1 MLLSFKVWGDVV
13 RDVSVYYENL
23 VKDTYRPRC
32 EPTITVKS
40 KDGATDLY
48 TFKSSNI
55 VELKINQKI
64 DVLGK
69 ELPTIECEWST
80 FYSVQNNYSQMMYCP
95 VALSFTQSLGPYT
108 WRNFYDNYTWK
119 TASEELTWKS
129 LATEEL
135 TTDID
140 FCTLFIS
147 EEPTIKDDKIIFKA
161 RNALYFM
168 NAEVSDKVYGSN
180 LGNTSFC
187 APIQEFLESAKRN
200 IPTNATVL
208 NQTIDDSATS
218 IYNYFEA
225 EKLDRRI
232 QVSSNFKDFLKNYLS
247 LKNAYIY
254 LNSSGGFQAKKF
266 SPTEDVSTDYTLN
279 GNLMFKKP
287 TVQEIPEVNVYEN
300 TYNYY
305 DNVEGVWL
313 KGTNRVLSS
322 INVDNNV
329 DNGET
334 FTEKNPLWGY
344 RESDYEE
351 NSPNVLRAK
360 HIDAYYHAGGKT
372 IEVECLPN
380 LAIEMGDVI
389 KVGYRDISNK
399 VISNDAIVV
408 KSELTYNGAFREK
421 IYLHTMKGEQ

>member
-1 MLLSFKVWGDVV
+1 M
-13 RDVSVYYENL
+13 RNVSVYYQNL
-23 VKDTYRPRC
+23 VTNTYRPRC
-32 EPTITVKS
+32 EPTIIVKS
-40 KDGATDLY
+40 KDGATNSY

-69 ELPTIECEWST
+69 ELPTIELEWST
-80 FYSVQNNYSQMMYCP
+80 FYNNQNKYAQMMYCP
-95 VALSFTQSLGPYT
+95 VALSFSQSLGPYT

-119 TASEELTWKS
+119 TASEELTWKD
-129 LATEEL
+129 LATKEL

-168 NAEVSDKVYGSN
+168 NAEVRDMVYGSN
-180 LGNTSFC
+180 LGNIGFC
-187 APIQEFLESAKRN
+187 VPIQEFLERAKNN
-200 IPTNATVL
+200 IPADATVL
-208 NQTIDDSATS
+208 KQTIDDSATS
-218 IYNYFEA
+218 IYNYFETVN
-225 EKLDRRI
+225 LDCRI

-266 SPTEDVSTDYTLN
+266 SHTENVSGDYILD
-279 GNLMFKKP
+279 GNLMFNKP
-287 TVQEIPEVNVYEN
+287 TVQEISKVSIYEN

-305 DNVEGVWL
+305 DYVSGAWL
-313 KGTNRVLSS
+313 KGTDRVFGESG
-322 INVDNNV
+322 
-329 DNGET
+329 GET
-334 FTEKNPLWGY
+334 LTEKNPLWGY
-344 RESDYEE
+344 RGIDYTET
-351 NSPNVLRAK
+351 SPSVLRAQ
-360 HIDAYYHAGGKT
+360 HIDTYYYAGGKT

-389 KVGYRDISNK
+389 TVKYKDISNRDISND
-399 VISNDAIVV
+399 VIVV

>member
-13 RDVSVYYENL
+13 RKVSIYYENL
-23 VKDTYRPRC
+23 VTNTYRPRC

-69 ELPTIECEWST
+69 ELPTIEFEWST
-80 FYSVQNNYSQMMYCP
+80 FYNVQNNYSQMMYCP
-95 VALSFTQSLGPYT
+95 VALSFSQSLGPYT

-119 TASEELTWKS
+119 EASENLTWKS
-129 LATEEL
+129 LATKEL
-135 TTDID
+135 TTDIN

-168 NAEVSDKVYGSN
+168 NAEVRDNVYGSN

-187 APIQEFLESAKRN
+187 YPIQEFLESAKNN
-200 IPTNATVL
+200 IPENATAL
-208 NQTIDDSATS
+208 ITTIDDSATR
-218 IYNYFEA
+218 IYNYFEG
-225 EKLDRRI
+225 EKLDRKI

-254 LNSSGGFQAKKF
+254 LNSSGGFQTKKF
-266 SPTEDVSTDYTLN
+266 SHTEDVSGDYILD
-279 GNLMFKKP
+279 GNLMFNKP
-287 TVQEIPEVNVYEN
+287 TVQETPKVSIYEN

-305 DNVEGVWL
+305 DNVNDAWL
-313 KGTNRVLSS
+313 KGNNRVLSS
-322 INVDNNV
+322 INVDNV
-329 DNGET
+329 EIGET
-334 FTEKNPLWGY
+334 FTEKNPLWAY

-351 NSPNVLRAK
+351 NSPNVLRYK
-360 HIDAYYHAGGKT
+360 HIDTYYYTGGKT

-389 KVGYRDISNK
+389 KVEYRDISNRD
-399 VISNDAIVV
+399 ISNDVIVV

>member
-1 MLLSFKVWGDVV
+1 M
-13 RDVSVYYENL
+13 RNVSVYYQNL
-23 VKDTYRPRC
+23 VTNTYRPRC
-32 EPTITVKS
+32 EPTIIVKS
-40 KDGATDLY
+40 KDGATDSY

-69 ELPTIECEWST
+69 ELPTIELEWST
-80 FYSVQNNYSQMMYCP
+80 FYNVQKNYSQMMYCP
-95 VALSFTQSLGPYT
+95 VALSFSQSLGPYT

-119 TASEELTWKS
+119 TASEELTWKD
-129 LATEEL
+129 LATKEL

-168 NAEVSDKVYGSN
+168 NAEVNDMVYGSSLRN
-180 LGNTSFC
+180 IGFC
-187 APIQEFLESAKRN
+187 VPIREFLESAKNN
-200 IPTNATVL
+200 IPTDATAL
-208 NQTIDDSATS
+208 KQTIEDSATS
-218 IYNYFEA
+218 IYNYFEG
-225 EKLDRRI
+225 EELDCRI

-254 LNSSGGFQAKKF
+254 LNSSGGFEANKF
-266 SPTEDVSTDYTLN
+266 SATGYDEPTYTLD
-279 GNLMFKKP
+279 GNLMFNKP
-287 TVQEIPEVNVYEN
+287 TVREISKVSIYEN

-305 DNVEGVWL
+305 DNVNVAWL

-322 INVDNNV
+322 INVDNV
-329 DNGET
+329 EIGET
-334 FTEKNPLWGY
+334 FTEKNPFWPY
-344 RESDYEE
+344 RESDYKE

-360 HIDAYYHAGGKT
+360 HIDNYYYAGGKT

-389 KVGYRDISNK
+389 KVKYRDISNRD
-399 VISNDAIVV
+399 ISNDVIVV

>member
-1 MLLSFKVWGDVV
+1 MRNVN
-13 RDVSVYYENL
+13 VYYQKL
-23 VKDTYRPRC
+23 VTNTYRPRC

-40 KDGATDLY
+40 KDGATNSY

-69 ELPTIECEWST
+69 ELPAIEFEWST
-80 FYSVQNNYSQMMYCP
+80 FYNIQINYSQMMYCP
-95 VALSFTQSLGPYT
+95 VALSFSQSLGPYT
-108 WRNFYDNYTWK
+108 WRNLYDNYTWK
-119 TASEELTWKS
+119 KISDEELTWKS
-129 LATEEL
+129 LATKEL
-135 TTDID
+135 TTDIN

-180 LGNTSFC
+180 LEGTSFC
-187 APIQEFLESAKRN
+187 APIQEFLESAKNN
-200 IPTNATVL
+200 IPTDATAL
-208 NQTIDDSATS
+208 KQTIEDSATS
-218 IYNYFEA
+218 IYNYFED
-225 EKLDRRI
+225 EELDCKI

-266 SPTEDVSTDYTLN
+266 SHTEKVSGDYTLN

-287 TVQEIPEVNVYEN
+287 TVQETPKVSVYEN
-300 TYNYY
+300 TCNYY
-305 DNVEGVWL
+305 DNVNGVWV
-313 KGTNRVLSS
+313 KETNRVLSS
-322 INVDNNV
+322 INVDNV
-329 DNGET
+329 EIGET
-334 FTEKNPLWGY
+334 FTERNPLWAY
-344 RESDYEE
+344 RESDYKE

-360 HIDAYYHAGGKT
+360 HIDTYYYAGGKT

-389 KVGYRDISNK
+389 TVEYRDISNRD
-399 VISNDAIVV
+399 ISNDVIVV

>member
-1 MLLSFKVWGDVV
+1 M
-13 RDVSVYYENL
+13 RNVSVYYQNL
-23 VKDTYRPRC
+23 VTNTYRPRC
-32 EPTITVKS
+32 EPTIIVKS
-40 KDGATDLY
+40 KDGATNSY

-69 ELPTIECEWST
+69 ELPTIEFEWST
-80 FYSVQNNYSQMMYCP
+80 FYNNQNNYAQMMYSP
-95 VALSFTQSLGPYT
+95 VALSFNQSLGPYT
-108 WRNFYDNYTWK
+108 WRNLYDNYTWK
-119 TASEELTWKS
+119 KISDEELTWKS
-129 LATEEL
+129 LATKEL

-168 NAEVSDKVYGSN
+168 NAEVSDMVYGSN
-180 LGNTSFC
+180 LGNIGFC
-187 APIQEFLESAKRN
+187 VPIQEFLERAKNN
-200 IPTNATVL
+200 IPADATVL
-208 NQTIDDSATS
+208 KQTIDDSATS
-218 IYNYFEA
+218 IYNYFD
-225 EKLDRRI
+225 KKNLDCRI

-266 SPTEDVSTDYTLN
+266 SHTENVSGDYILD
-279 GNLMFKKP
+279 GNLMFNKP
-287 TVQEIPEVNVYEN
+287 TVQEISKVSIYEN

-305 DNVEGVWL
+305 DYVSGAWL
-313 KGTNRVLSS
+313 KGTDRVFGESG
-322 INVDNNV
+322 
-329 DNGET
+329 GET
-334 FTEKNPLWGY
+334 LTEKNPLWGY
-344 RESDYEE
+344 RGIDYTES
-351 NSPNVLRAK
+351 SPSVLRAK
-360 HIDAYYHAGGKT
+360 HIDTYYYAGGKT

-389 KVGYRDISNK
+389 TVKYRDISNRD
-399 VISNDAIVV
+399 ISNDVIVV

>member
-1 MLLSFKVWGDVV
+1 M

-23 VKDTYRPRC
+23 VKNTFRPRC

-40 KDGATDLY
+40 KDGATDSY

-55 VELKINQKI
+55 IELKINQKI

-69 ELPTIECEWST
+69 ELPTIEFEWST
-80 FYSVQNNYSQMMYCP
+80 FYNIQKNYSQMMYRP
-95 VALSFTQSLGPYT
+95 VALSFSQSLGPYT

-119 TASEELTWKS
+119 TASEKLTWKD
-129 LATEEL
+129 LATKEL

-147 EEPTIKDDKIIFKA
+147 EEPTIKDGKIIFKA
-161 RNALYFM
+161 RNALYFL
-168 NAEVSDKVYGSN
+168 NAEVSDMVYGSN
-180 LGNTSFC
+180 LRNTSFF
-187 APIQEFLESAKRN
+187 APIQEFLESAKNN
-200 IPTNATVL
+200 IPTEATAL
-208 NQTIDDSATS
+208 KQTIEESATS
-218 IYNYFEA
+218 IYNYFEG
-225 EKLDRRI
+225 EELDRKI

-254 LNSSGGFQAKKF
+254 INSSGGFQAKKF
-266 SPTEDVSTDYTLN
+266 SHTENVSGDYILD

-287 TVQEIPEVNVYEN
+287 TVQETPKVSIYEN

-305 DNVEGVWL
+305 DNVNGVWL
-313 KGTNRVLSS
+313 KGPNRVLSS
-322 INVDNNV
+322 INVDNV
-329 DNGET
+329 EIGEI

-344 RESDYEE
+344 RESDYKE

-360 HIDAYYHAGGKT
+360 HIDTYYYAGGKT

-389 KVGYRDISNK
+389 TVKYRDISNRD
-399 VISNDAIVV
+399 ISNDVIVV
-408 KSELTYNGAFREK
+408 KSELTYNGAFLEK

>member
-1 MLLSFKVWGDVV
+1 M
-13 RDVSVYYENL
+13 RNVSVYYQNL
-23 VKDTYRPRC
+23 VTNTYRPRC
-32 EPTITVKS
+32 EPTIIVKS
-40 KDGATDLY
+40 KDGATNSY

-69 ELPTIECEWST
+69 ELPTIEFEWST
-80 FYSVQNNYSQMMYCP
+80 FYNNQNNYAQMMYCP
-95 VALSFTQSLGPYT
+95 VALSFSQSLGPYT

-119 TASEELTWKS
+119 TASEELTWKD
-129 LATEEL
+129 LATKEL

-168 NAEVSDKVYGSN
+168 NAEVSDMVYGSN
-180 LGNTSFC
+180 LKDTSFC
-187 APIQEFLESAKRN
+187 APIQEFLERAKNN
-200 IPTNATVL
+200 IPTEATAL
-208 NQTIDDSATS
+208 KQTIEDSATS
-218 IYNYFEA
+218 IYNYFET
-225 EKLDRRI
+225 EELDRRI

-254 LNSSGGFQAKKF
+254 LNSSGGFQANKF
-266 SPTEDVSTDYTLN
+266 SATGYDKPAYTLN

-287 TVQEIPEVNVYEN
+287 TVQETPKVGIYEN
-300 TYNYY
+300 TCNYY
-305 DNVEGVWL
+305 DNVNGVWV
-313 KGTNRVLSS
+313 KETNRVLSS
-322 INVDNNV
+322 LNVDNV
-329 DNGET
+329 EIGET
-334 FTEKNPLWGY
+334 FTERNPLWAY

-351 NSPNVLRAK
+351 NSPNVLRNK
-360 HIDAYYHAGGKT
+360 HIDAYYYTGGKN

-389 KVGYRDISNK
+389 TVKYRDISNRD
-399 VISNDAIVV
+399 ISNDVIVV

>member
-1 MLLSFKVWGDVV
+1 M
-13 RDVSVYYENL
+13 RNVSVYYENL
-23 VKDTYRPRC
+23 VNDTYRPRC

-40 KDGATDLY
+40 KNGATNSY

-55 VELKINQKI
+55 IELKINQKI

-69 ELPTIECEWST
+69 ELPTIELEWST
-80 FYSVQNNYSQMMYCP
+80 FHVESGTPSGVNVQNNYSQMMYCP
-95 VALSFTQSLGPYT
+95 VALSFSQSLGPYT

-119 TASEELTWKS
+119 TASENLTWKS
-129 LATEEL
+129 LATKEL

-147 EEPTIKDDKIIFKA
+147 EEPTINDGKIIFKA

-168 NAEVSDKVYGSN
+168 NAEVSDMVYGSN
-180 LGNTSFC
+180 LRNIGFC
-187 APIQEFLESAKRN
+187 VPIQEFLESAKRN
-200 IPTNATVL
+200 IPTDATAL
-208 NQTIDDSATS
+208 KQTIEESATS
-218 IYNYFEA
+218 IYNYFEG
-225 EKLDRRI
+225 EELDRKI

-266 SPTEDVSTDYTLN
+266 SHTENVSGDYILD
-279 GNLMFKKP
+279 GNLMFNKP
-287 TVQEIPEVNVYEN
+287 TVQEISKVSIYEN

-305 DNVEGVWL
+305 DNVNGVWL
-313 KGTNRVLSS
+313 KGNNRVLSS
-322 INVDNNV
+322 VNVDNV
-329 DNGET
+329 EIGET
-334 FTEKNPLWGY
+334 FTEKNPFWPY

-351 NSPNVLRAK
+351 NSPNVLRKK
-360 HIDAYYHAGGKT
+360 HIDAYYYEGGKT

-380 LAIEMGDVI
+380 LSIEMGDVI
-389 KVGYRDISNK
+389 KVNYRD
-399 VISNDAIVV
+399 VSNDAIVV

>member
-1 MLLSFKVWGDVV
+1 MRNVN
-13 RDVSVYYENL
+13 VYYQNL
-23 VKDTYRPRC
+23 VKNTYRPRC

-40 KDGATDLY
+40 KDGATNSY

-69 ELPTIECEWST
+69 ELPTIELEWST
-80 FYSVQNNYSQMMYCP
+80 FYDVQNNYSQMMYRP
-95 VALSFTQSLGPYT
+95 IALSFSQSLGPYT

-129 LATEEL
+129 LATKEL

-147 EEPTIKDDKIIFKA
+147 EEPTIKDGKIIFKA
-161 RNALYFM
+161 RNALYFL
-168 NAEVSDKVYGSN
+168 NAEVDDNVYGSN
-180 LGNTSFC
+180 LGKTSFF
-187 APIQEFLESAKRN
+187 APIQEFLESAKKY
-200 IPTNATVL
+200 IPTDATAL
-208 NQTIDDSATS
+208 KRTIEDSATS
-218 IYNYFEA
+218 IYNYFEG

-254 LNSSGGFQAKKF
+254 LNSSGGFEAKKF
-266 SPTEDVSTDYTLN
+266 SHTENVSGDYILD
-279 GNLMFKKP
+279 GNLMFNKP
-287 TVQEIPEVNVYEN
+287 TVQEISKVNIYEN

-305 DNVEGVWL
+305 DNVNGAWL
-313 KGTNRVLSS
+313 KGTNKVLSS
-322 INVDNNV
+322 TNVDNV
-329 DNGET
+329 EIGEK
-334 FTEKNPLWGY
+334 FTEKNPLWAY

-351 NSPNVLRAK
+351 DSPNVLRNK
-360 HIDAYYHAGGKT
+360 HIDTYYYAGGKT

-389 KVGYRDISNK
+389 TVEYRDISNRD
-399 VISNDAIVV
+399 ISNDVIVV